1 MSKPLKSGTK
11 IDDQSSIPPT
21 AGFRRSAL
29 PCLDYHASWVIGHYV
44 LLEG

>member
-21 AGFRRSAL
+21 AGFR
-29 PCLDYHASWVIGHYV
+29 VIGHYV